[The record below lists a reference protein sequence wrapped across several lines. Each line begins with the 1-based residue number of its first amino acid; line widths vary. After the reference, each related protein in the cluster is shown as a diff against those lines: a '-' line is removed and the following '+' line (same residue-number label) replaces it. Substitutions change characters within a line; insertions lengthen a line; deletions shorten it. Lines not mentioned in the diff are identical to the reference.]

1 MELGVSI
8 KMCDQPYIKTKVI
21 RFSNKYTLV
30 NKMNIPLV
38 VRDVLS
44 DWQLLIGPKSHANI
58 DFALLELLNSREL
71 QIRQCQECELKMAVN
86 SGSQTLP
93 KQLKYFTQQ
102 SQWSK
107 KFSCSQLGDF

>member
-1 MELGVSI
+1 MPPLKSIPAVELSVSI

-44 DWQLLIGPKSHANI
+44 DWELLIGPKSHAKI
-58 DFALLELLNSREL
+58 DFAFLELLNSREL
-71 QIRQCQECELKMAVN
+71 QIRQCLECELNMATH
-86 SGSQTLP
+86 GSQTLP
-93 KQLKYFTQQ
+93 KQLKHFT
-102 SQWSK
+102 
-107 KFSCSQLGDF
+107 